1 MDNQNLPLYKLTF
14 KGYWREM
21 NKAGIPNEAGIYMV
35 YRAVYNAFQD
45 TIDPKEIIYIG
56 QAGKGEERVCG
67 HDKLPQFKKYLKD
80 GEELCYAFAKVDKED
95 LDIVENAL
103 VFKQKPQENDYLKD
117 SYNHEEARFQ
127 VKGDTACLK
136 MTEFSITKT
145 K

>member
-14 KGYWREM
+14 KGFWREI

-56 QAGKGEERVCG
+56 QAGKGEERVG
-67 HDKLPQFKKYLKD
+67 DHDKLPQFKKYLKD

-103 VFKQKPQENDYLKD
+103 VFMQKPQENDYLKD
-117 SYNHEEARFQ
+117 SYNHEEASFQ
-127 VKGDTACLK
+127 VNGDTACLK